1 MAELD
6 TRVDVFVRDCVY
18 FQHPKLGLSKGVI
31 VKFFFKWY
39 VYLPLHQNYDLLFLL
54 LGFLQGGVL

>member
-6 TRVDVFVRDCVY
+6 TGVDVFVRDCVY

-31 VKFFFKWY
+31 VKFFQVVCVFATTPE
-39 VYLPLHQNYDLLFLL
+39 L
-54 LGFLQGGVL
+54 